1 MDTVS
6 ALFGRRIFS
15 VGEAAYVWE
24 DLILA
29 AHLWGRW
36 AALEEEVRD
45 GLACLHRLEDIE
57 DEALPEDEVISAAA
71 EFRYE
76 RDLVA
81 AEDTEAWLEKRG
93 LAAGDWMD
101 YIQRSV
107 LRRKWAE
114 DLEAIRQE
122 YPVDQDEV
130 DEIILSE
137 AICGGHAAAWASQLA
152 ARAAVYAGTAEESA
166 GAGDGIT
173 EDEVRSVLDALPA
186 EGSDRELP
194 GLGRPADADRL
205 VALSRLEAAWRRFAA
220 RQVTPQAIR
229 EQLAAH
235 RLDWTRLRVRAV
247 LLADPDAAHEAALC
261 IREDGRDPAEV
272 AAEAGAE
279 FREGD
284 WYLDEAD
291 PALRDHLLGARGG
304 EVLGPLPLDEGFMV
318 VSILAK
324 QPTSEN
330 DPALLARAE
339 GVLLDRAVSREVES
353 RVKWNEPL

>member
-1 MDTVS
+1 MGETV
-6 ALFGRRIFS
+6 
-15 VGEAAYVWE
+15 YVWE
-24 DLILA
+24 DLVLA

-36 AALEEEVRD
+36 AALEGEVRD

-57 DEALPEDEVISAAA
+57 DEDEAVPEDEVISAAA
-71 EFRYE
+71 EFRYQ

-93 LAAGDWMD
+93 LAAEDWMD

-107 LRRKWAE
+107 LRRKWAG

-122 YPVDQDEV
+122 YPVESDEV
-130 DEIILSE
+130 EEVILCE
-137 AICGGHAAAWASQLA
+137 AICGGQATAWSSQMA
-152 ARAAVYAGTAEESA
+152 ARAAVYARIVEENA
-166 GAGDGIT
+166 GAGDGIP
-173 EDEVRSVLDALPA
+173 EDEIRSVLDAIPA
-186 EGSDRELP
+186 EGSDREPP
-194 GLGRPADADRL
+194 GLGRPVDADRL
-205 VALSRLEAAWRRFAA
+205 AALARLEAAWRRFAA
-220 RQVTPQAIR
+220 QQMTPQAIR

-235 RLDWTRLRVRAV
+235 RLDWMRLRVRAV
-247 LLADPDAAHEAALC
+247 LLADLDAAHEAALC

-272 AAEAGAE
+272 AAEAGAK
-279 FREGD
+279 FWEGD

-304 EVLGPLPLDEGFMV
+304 EVLGPLPLDKEFMV

-324 QPTSEN
+324 QPPSEN

-339 GVLLDRAVSREVES
+339 RVLLDRAVSREVES
-353 RVKWNEPL
+353 RVKWNELL